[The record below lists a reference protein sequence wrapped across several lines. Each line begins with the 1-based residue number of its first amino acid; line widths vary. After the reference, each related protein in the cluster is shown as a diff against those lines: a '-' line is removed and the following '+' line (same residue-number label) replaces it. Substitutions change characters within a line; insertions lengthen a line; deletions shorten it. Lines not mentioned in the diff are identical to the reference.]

1 MLDKVKRFY
10 WSLKEDTPILRCV
23 FGVTLALIFST
34 TIGYLVPHITAIF
47 TLMFLEPNKKPLG
60 LKKEIGIVLGL
71 SFLGYFGVIVGQYLI
86 DYPLVIL
93 PLLGLVIY
101 WSFRFIKIP
110 EPIRLLF
117 LILAILIPFISLKAN
132 LLGSVVLSA
141 LLLNLIIA
149 LVVVRI
155 SFFIFPITSQEDQI
169 IEKKKKPLTYKNIN
183 LDKLAFNGL
192 VVVFPI
198 VFMFY
203 LFNATIA
210 ILTLVFVLLLSFD
223 PFIYQSKKGVAL
235 VFANV
240 FGGLAGILTYNILVI
255 APSYVLYIFLIISV
269 SFYFV
274 ISLYSGKKIAPIFKI
289 SFNTFF
295 VVMGVISTSTNE
307 AGNTIWERLLQ
318 IGLAILYVII
328 AFKIVNTLNNPKL
341 LNE

>member
-1 MLDKVKRFY
+1 MLDKVKEFY
-10 WSLKEDTPILRCV
+10 WSLKEDTPVLRCV
-23 FGVTLALIFST
+23 FGVTLALVFST
-34 TIGYLVPHITAIF
+34 TLGYLVPHITAIF
-47 TLMFLEPNKKPLG
+47 TLMFLEPNKRPLG

-71 SFLGYFGVIVGQYLI
+71 SLLGYFGVIVGQYLI

-117 LILAILIPFISLKAN
+117 LILAVLIPFISLKAN

-149 LVVVRI
+149 LAVIRI
-155 SFFIFPITSQEDQI
+155 SFFIFPITSQEDQSI
-169 IEKKKKPLTYKNIN
+169 DKKKPQAYKNIN

-198 VFMFY
+198 VFMFF
-203 LFNATIA
+203 LFNATVA

-223 PFIYQSKKGVAL
+223 PFIYQSKKGTAL
-235 VFANV
+235 IFANV
-240 FGGLAGILTYNILVI
+240 FGGFAGVLAYNILVI
-255 APSYVLYIFLIISV
+255 APSYMLYIFLIISV

-274 ISLYSGKKIAPIFKI
+274 INLYSGKKIAPIFKI

-295 VVMGVISTSTNE
+295 VVMGVIATSTNE
-307 AGNTIWERLLQ
+307 AGNTIWERLIQ

-328 AFKIVNTLNNPKL
+328 AFKIVNTLNNPKI